1 MESDFQDEFL
11 QTEHLFMVKR
21 VCRVCGEEKDLVADF
36 YRCRKDPT
44 LESSYAYECKSC
56 AIMRN
61 KDNYYKKRMNIN
73 RKISI
78 ETEPELSDKLR
89 KELTELINNIL
100 DEREHQK
107 KLNGPYDF
115 PEDDEETL

>member
-1 MESDFQDEFL
+1 MDFLDDEL

-21 VCRVCGEEKDLVADF
+21 VCRVCGDEKDLVADF

-61 KDNYYKKRMNIN
+61 KDNYYKKRMNTN

>member
-61 KDNYYKKRMNIN
+61 KDNYYKKRMNTN
-73 RKISI
+73 RKILD
-78 ETEPELSDKLR
+78 EPELSDKLR
-89 KELTELINNIL
+89 KELTDLINKIL